1 MKHKK
6 RPLTLQDGVL
16 FSMLFLLVVFGYL
29 SVIESGN
36 SSLGGAVTADAPGHE
51 SQLAQKEITLYV
63 LGGIIITLLGLY
75 LFLLKKRGSA
85 IVAGMA

>member
-6 RPLTLQDGVL
+6 HPLTLQDGVL

-29 SVIESGN
+29 SVIDDETN
-36 SSLGGAVTADAPGHE
+36 SLGGAVTADTSGPE

-75 LFLLKKRGSA
+75 LFLLKKRGSSS
-85 IVAGMA
+85 VAGMA